1 MSFAF
6 MSCHLHLQIFFS
18 IVNLITTV
26 NTLYVYHELN
36 IREILSM
43 IIIFYLSNV
52 CSRKKIIKT
61 KFIFKYYWYVYVLV
75 ISRSTSQVTVTK
87 TPLSRTPLFPSCDV
101 VTSGYIPEDGT
112 DTSPWESSSMAALP
126 VGIILSFSTYYL
138 NHLKGK
144 VKYFFISSSLSVK
157 IVALCLWVWRIV
169 VSCRVIFGPRRLT
182 ITSTVRT
189 ERVSTF
195 MLITA
200 EQGPGWQGIETPGSG
215 YRLTWSRRVSSK
227 ESLHKEG
234 EKPINLWELI
244 VSRTV
249 ALESDSRLMCRMVEL
264 R

>member
-1 MSFAF
+1 M
-6 MSCHLHLQIFFS
+6 
-18 IVNLITTV
+18 
-26 NTLYVYHELN
+26 
-36 IREILSM
+36 
-43 IIIFYLSNV
+43 
-52 CSRKKIIKT
+52 
-61 KFIFKYYWYVYVLV
+61 
-75 ISRSTSQVTVTK
+75 TK

-126 VGIILSFSTYYL
+126 VGVIHSFSTYYL

-144 VKYFFISSSLSVK
+144 VKFIASFFSVK

-182 ITSTVRT
+182 ITSTDRT

-200 EQGPGWQGIETPGSG
+200 EQGPGWQSIETPGSG
-215 YRLTWSRRVSSK
+215 YRLTWGRRVSSK

-234 EKPINLWELI
+234 EKQISLSELI
-244 VSRTV
+244 VSHTV

-264 R
+264 RYE